1 MDDIKIRKEIKKKLR
16 KNNFK
21 NIYVTVENFIVKFSG
36 EVDSYQDYIEIG
48 YLAGKIKDVKGVVNN
63 LHYPGYKKPLR
74 SKCLNKKIEKTDII
88 IIGGGVT
95 GCSIARELSRYNI
108 KTIVLEK
115 QEDVSCGA
123 TKANN
128 AMVHS
133 GIGETPGTLKQIL
146 CVKGHFMFEK
156 KAEELNAPYKK
167 CGMLI
172 ILTKDSFAKTKI
184 PNFIGRLIAKYII
197 PRIIIRR
204 GRKIGLPMEKIKK
217 EKLWEMEPKITKD
230 ALIAVSSPSYGLTS
244 PYEYTIALAENAI
257 QNGVKFALNTEVVD
271 IKKESDSKFK
281 VLTNKGYYETK
292 FIINAAGVYADDIA
306 EMVDDRTYTIHPRKG
321 STLLFDKEYAKSFTH
336 ILNILS
342 FPRKKHTKGG
352 GVMLTTHGNIQW
364 GPTAIEIPDKEDK
377 SVSNEEI
384 NQIYQTYSPLIPD
397 FPKKSIITFFAGI
410 RAPTFT
416 EDFIIKPSEKNKG
429 FIHVAGIQSP
439 GLAAAP
445 AITDLVIDIL
455 KNQNIKLEEKS
466 DFNPIRPKPIILNEL
481 SIDERNKIIRKN
493 SLYGHIIC
501 RCEHISEGEIIDAIN
516 SPLPALNLDAIKRR
530 TRAGMGRCQAGFC
543 LPRVAE
549 IIARE
554 TNIPI
559 EEVVKNSPDS
569 NLFVGKAKCLLN
581 CDIDEN

>member
-1 MDDIKIRKEIKKKLR
+1 MSDIKIQKKIEKKLR
-16 KNNFK
+16 KNNFNRI
-21 NIYVTVENFIVKFSG
+21 NITVEKNIVKFSG
-36 EVDSYQDYIEIG
+36 EVDSYQDFIKIG
-48 YLAGKIKDVKGVVNN
+48 YIAGKIKNVNGVVNN
-63 LHYPGYKKPLR
+63 LHYPGYKEPLR
-74 SKCLNKKIEKTDII
+74 SKGLNKKIANSDII

-95 GCSIARELSRYNI
+95 GCSIARELSRYNV

-133 GIGETPGTLKQIL
+133 GIGETPGTLKQVL

-156 KAEELNAPYKK
+156 KAKELNVDYKK
-167 CGMLI
+167 CGMFI
-172 ILTKDSFAKTKI
+172 ILTKDSFTKTKI
-184 PNFIGRLIAKYII
+184 PNFLGRFIARYII
-197 PRIIIRR
+197 PGIIIRR
-204 GRKIGLPMEKIKK
+204 GRKMGIPIEKVKK
-217 EKLWEMEPKITKD
+217 EKLWELEPKTTKD
-230 ALIAVSSPSYGLTS
+230 ALIAVSSPTYGVTS

-257 QNGVKFALNTEVVD
+257 HNGVKFSLNTEVVD
-271 IKKESDSKFK
+271 IKKKSDNKFK
-281 VLTNKGYYETK
+281 VQTNKGFFETK
-292 FIINAAGVYADDIA
+292 FIINAAGVYADKIA

-336 ILNILS
+336 ILKILS

-352 GVMLTTHGNIQW
+352 GIMLTTHGNIQW
-364 GPTAIEIPDKEDK
+364 GPTAIEIPDKKDK
-377 SVSNEEI
+377 SVTVEEI
-384 NQIYQTYSPLIPD
+384 NHIYQTYSSLIPD
-397 FPKKSIITFFAGI
+397 FPKKSIITFFSGI

-416 EDFIIKPSEKNKG
+416 EDFIIKPSKKNKG

-439 GLAAAP
+439 GLAATP
-445 AITDLVIDIL
+445 AIADMVIEIL
-455 KNQNIKLEEKS
+455 KNQNIELIEKP
-466 DFNPIRPKPIILNEL
+466 DFNPIRHKPIILNEL
-481 SIDERNKIIRKN
+481 SIDERNALIRKN
-493 SLYGHIIC
+493 PLYGHIIC

-559 EEVVKNSPDS
+559 EKIVKNNPDS
-569 NLFVGKAKCLLN
+569 NLFVGKAKCLIE

>member
-1 MDDIKIRKEIKKKLR
+1 MNDKKILKKIEKKLI
-16 KNNFK
+16 KENFK
-21 NIYVTVENFIVKFSG
+21 NIKIKVENSIVKLSG
-36 EVDSYQDYIEIG
+36 NINSYEDYIKIG
-48 YLAGKIKDVKGVVNN
+48 YIAGEIKNVKGVVNK
-63 LHYPGYKKPLR
+63 LIYPGYKKPSR
-74 SKCLNKKIEKTDII
+74 NKGLNKKIEESDVV

-95 GCSIARELSRYNI
+95 GCSIARELSRYNV

-156 KAEELNAPYKK
+156 KAKELNVDFKK

-184 PNFIGRLIAKYII
+184 PNFLGRFIARFII
-197 PRIIIRR
+197 PGIIIRR
-204 GRKIGLPMEKIKK
+204 GRKMGLPIVKIKK
-217 EKLWEMEPKITKD
+217 EQLWELEPKITKD
-230 ALIAVSSPSYGLTS
+230 ALIAVSSPSYGVTS

-257 QNGVKFALNTEVVD
+257 QNGVKFALNTEVID
-271 IKKESDSKFK
+271 IRIESNNKFI
-281 VLTNKGYYETK
+281 VQTNKGYYQTK
-292 FIINAAGVYADDIA
+292 FIINAAGVYADKIA
-306 EMVDDRTYTIHPRKG
+306 DMVNDREYTIHPRKG
-321 STLLFDKEYAKSFTH
+321 STLLFDIEYAKSFTH
-336 ILNILS
+336 ILNLLS
-342 FPRKKHTKGG
+342 FPRKQHTKGG

-364 GPTAIEIPDKEDK
+364 GPTAIEIPDKEEK
-377 SVSNEEI
+377 SVSKEEI

-397 FPKKSIITFFAGI
+397 FLKKSIITYFAGI

-416 EDFIIKPSEKNKG
+416 EDFIIKPSEKIKE

-445 AITDLVIDIL
+445 AIADMVMDIL
-455 KNQNIKLEEKS
+455 KKQDIKLVEKS

-481 SIDERNKIIRKN
+481 SIDERNKLIRKN
-493 SLYGHIIC
+493 PFYGHIIC

-530 TRAGMGRCQAGFC
+530 TRAGMGRCQSGFC

-559 EEVVKNSPDS
+559 EKIVKNNPDS
-569 NLFVGKAKCLLN
+569 NLFVGKAKCLLECN
-581 CDIDEN
+581 IDEN